1 MFKRCLL
8 RATILKELAEGQP
21 ICNRHLSS
29 RLHHVRM
36 LLQET
41 VMVWAETKKVKGIPG
56 RSWIWNGRSKIGY
69 PMLPV

>member
-1 MFKRCLL
+1 L

-36 LLQET
+36 LLQE
-41 VMVWAETKKVKGIPG
+41 MVAWELK
-56 RSWIWNGRSKIGY
+56 R
-69 PMLPV
+69 